1 MVKWAKQYSEFYEA
15 DEDLL
20 GSVAPTKKD
29 SLGKLAEML
38 VGSLTTIINERESE
52 IPKFRNLKRKYYKV
66 LQCAD
71 TFEFDDDTKTFF
83 NLSREAEVTADVQF
97 IENGLKQDTDF
108 KAFVKELLPFT
119 QGVLEQ
125 FREKI
130 QGTEGGGSDYR

>member
-1 MVKWAKQYSEFYEA
+1 MVKWSKHYSEFYEA
-15 DEDLL
+15 DAELL
-20 GSVAPTKKD
+20 GNVAPTKKD
-29 SLGKLAEML
+29 SLRKLAEML
-38 VGSLTTIINERESE
+38 VGSVRTIIIERESE
-52 IPKFRNLKRKYYKV
+52 IPKFRSLKTKYCKV

-83 NLSREAEVTADVQF
+83 NLSREAEVTAAVQF